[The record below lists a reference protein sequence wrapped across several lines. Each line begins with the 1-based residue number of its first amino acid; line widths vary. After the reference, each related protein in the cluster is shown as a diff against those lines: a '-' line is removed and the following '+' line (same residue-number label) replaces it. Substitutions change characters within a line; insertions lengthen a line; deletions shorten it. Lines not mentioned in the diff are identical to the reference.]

1 MSAVNNSDVMATG
14 VAKKINIP
22 LAERLRPQTLGDV
35 IGQQHLLGEG
45 MPLRI
50 AFESGQP
57 HSCILWGPPGVGK
70 TTIARLMASSF
81 DAHFITMSA
90 VLGGVKDIREAV
102 EQANVWLGQGD
113 DMGGGSSKRTIV
125 FVDEV
130 HRFNK
135 SQQDAFLPHV
145 ESGLFTFIGA
155 TTENP
160 SFEVNSA
167 LLSRAAVYVL
177 QPLSGPDLKKIVAV
191 AIQNRALAAIES
203 IAPDAVDRL
212 VGYADGDARR
222 LLNTLES
229 LGVAAGNEKLG
240 PITEVTD
247 AWLLKV
253 LGEKMR
259 RYDKGG
265 EQFYDTISALHKSVR
280 GSDPDAAL
288 YWLMR
293 MLDGGAEPKYMARRL
308 IRMASEDIGL
318 ADPRALTVALNAADV
333 YERLGSPEGEL
344 ALAECVIYLAVAP
357 KSNAVYKAFNEA
369 KALIKKGGTLP
380 VPMHLRNAPT
390 KLMKDLRYGK
400 NYRYAHDEEDGF
412 AAGENYF
419 PEGMAAPGFYR
430 PVPRGLEIK
439 IAEKLDALKLKNS
452 QG

>member
-1 MSAVNNSDVMATG
+1 MTPSAG
-14 VAKKINIP
+14 HQP
-22 LAERLRPQTLGDV
+22 LAERLRPRTLGDV
-35 IGQQHLLGEG
+35 IGQQHLLGPG
-45 MPLRI
+45 MPLRL

-70 TTIARLMASSF
+70 TTIARLMASAF
-81 DAHFITMSA
+81 DAQFITISA

-102 EQANVWLGQGD
+102 EQAQSALH
-113 DMGGGSSKRTIV
+113 SLTLTRTLV

-177 QPLSGPDLKKIVAV
+177 KALDADDLKKIL
-191 AIQNRALAAIES
+191 AIALEQKSLPAIDSEASDLLAA
-203 IAPDAVDRL
+203 
-212 VGYADGDARR
+212 YADGDARR
-222 LLNTLES
+222 LLNTLEN
-229 LGVAAGNEKLG
+229 LAVAARSEQ
-240 PITEVTD
+240 IAQVTVP
-247 AWLLKV
+247 WLHRV
-253 LGEKMR
+253 LGERLR

-265 EQFYDTISALHKSVR
+265 DQFYDAISALHKSVR

-288 YWLMR
+288 YWLVR
-293 MLDGGAEPKYMARRL
+293 MLDGGTDPRYLTRRL

-318 ADPRALTVALNAADV
+318 ADPRALRMALDAAEV

-344 ALAECVIYLAVAP
+344 TLAQCVLYLAVAP
-357 KSNAVYKAFNEA
+357 KSNAAYKAYNEA
-369 KALIKKGGTLP
+369 KAFVKKDGTRP

-390 KLMKDLRYGK
+390 ALMKSLDHGK
-400 NYRYAHDEEDGF
+400 GYRYAHDEPGAF
-412 AAGENYF
+412 AAGERYL
-419 PEGMAAPGFYR
+419 PDGMPDQAFYR
-430 PVPRGLEIK
+430 PVERGLEIR
-439 IAEKLDALKLKNS
+439 IADKLRELKRLNQKLD
-452 QG
+452 

>member
-1 MSAVNNSDVMATG
+1 MAISSP
-14 VAKKINIP
+14 VKLNLSP
-22 LAERLRPQTLGDV
+22 LAERLRPQTLADIV
-35 IGQQHLLGEG
+35 GQQHLLGEG

-70 TTIARLMASSF
+70 TTIARLMARSF

-102 EQANVWLGQGD
+102 EQANVWLGQSGD
-113 DMGGGSSKRTIV
+113 LAGSAGKRTIV

-177 QPLSGPDLKKIVAV
+177 QPLGTNDLKKIVDTAL
-191 AIQNRALAAIES
+191 NLRALAAIQT
-203 IAPDAVDRL
+203 IAEDAVERL
-212 VGYADGDARR
+212 VAYADGDARR

-229 LGVAAGNEKLG
+229 LAIAAGNDKSG
-240 PITEVTD
+240 AVTAVTD

-265 EQFYDTISALHKSVR
+265 EVFYDTISALHKSVR

-318 ADPRALTVALNAADV
+318 ADPRALRLALDAAEV

-344 ALAECVIYLAVAP
+344 ALAECVIYLAMAP
-357 KSNAVYKAFNEA
+357 KSNAVYTAFNEA
-369 KALIKKGGTLP
+369 RALVKKGGSLP
-380 VPMHLRNAPT
+380 VPLHLRNAPT
-390 KLMKDLRYGK
+390 KLMKELDYGK
-400 NYRYAHDEEDGF
+400 DYRYAHNEADAF

-419 PEGMAAPGFYR
+419 PDGMAAPEFYR
-430 PVPRGLEIK
+430 PVSRGLEIR
-439 IAEKLDALKLKNS
+439 IAEKLAEFKQKNRENTPAKS
-452 QG
+452 